1 MTFYV
6 IFHIFIFR
14 IAECD
19 RHLFLCLHGSADGES
34 TRGHCL
40 AAPTI
45 HYIRGHIKKK
55 YIYTYFRWSMDLKGA
70 QEAFLAVLQQI
81 PQPETRK
88 AFLAWVD
95 DTWIRGVPPT
105 LMVCPPPC
113 PPPPLVPGC
122 TSDYSSGDAKL
133 RKIADDLREIMP
145 LNAILP
151 TEQITFPSVGECHH
165 YNYFVS
171 AYISHSASRE
181 RLAYIFRALLPP
193 IPEDTILLDIGSRLG
208 AVLYGAYIYSKCRRI
223 VGVEINQ
230 DLCQVQQT
238 IINKYQFQDRVQ
250 VVGGD
255 IQEQAEIVRAADII
269 VLNNVFEFFMPP
281 AVQARIWAFLRS
293 SIKKGCLLVTIP
305 SLEDSLQYI
314 DCGFRVQEWAR
325 ELPPHDPNITA
336 PFDFQSE
343 TSEVKLYQ
351 II

>member
-1 MTFYV
+1 PGTV
-6 IFHIFIFR
+6 W
-14 IAECD
+14 
-19 RHLFLCLHGSADGES
+19 SAS
-34 TRGHCL
+34 TELPL
-40 AAPTI
+40 A
-45 HYIRGHIKKK
+45 
-55 YIYTYFRWSMDLKGA
+55 YFWWSMDLKGA

-113 PPPPLVPGC
+113 PPPPLAPAC
-122 TSDYSSGDAKL
+122 TSDYSSGDTKL

-151 TEQITFPSVGECHH
+151 TEQITFPSVGENADCDPTHTLH
-165 YNYFVS
+165 VDAFLYDEDMVDELCDTGELARNYCVDCS
-171 AYISHSASRE
+171 SHNTQPITYISHSASRE

-208 AVLYGAYIYSKCRRI
+208 AVLYGAYIYTKCRRI

-250 VVGGD
+250 VIPGD
-255 IQEQAEIVRAADII
+255 IQEQGEVVRAADII
-269 VLNNVFEFFMPP
+269 CLNNVFEFFMP
-281 AVQARIWAFLRS
+281 AGVQARIWAFLRS
-293 SIKKGCLLVTIP
+293 NVKKGALLVTIP

-314 DCGFRVQEWAR
+314 DCGFRHQEWAR
-325 ELPPHDPNITA
+325 EVPPHNPNITA

-351 II
+351 VI